1 MRTKQ
6 RAVAVFVLFFR
17 SPPPTPSPTLNPRSH
32 PRPSPSISIPPRT
45 GAHTHARTLPPLN
58 LPSLSLSLS
67 PSLPLSQNGK
77 AVVEVN
83 GTKVLL
89 ALDGEDVRA
98 VSNKCTHLGL
108 SLQGKVRVQRSCARG
123 RAG

>member
-6 RAVAVFVLFFR
+6 RARGRFFR
-17 SPPPTPSPTLNPRSH
+17 SPPPTPSNAQPPPLSIH
-32 PRPSPSISIPPRT
+32 FHSP
-45 GAHTHARTLPPLN
+45 AHRCPHARTHLASPQPPL
-58 LPSLSLSLS
+58 SLSLSLS